1 MGRSREISK
10 LKFFGKA
17 LSQIMQIEGAFRQL
31 KMQIWKCYK
40 RIGLLQQQRHIAKN
54 RFLNVSTD
62 SFEKRLLIAS

>member
-40 RIGLLQQQRHIAKN
+40 RIGLLQQPHIAKN

-62 SFEKRLLIAS
+62 SFEKRLSIAS